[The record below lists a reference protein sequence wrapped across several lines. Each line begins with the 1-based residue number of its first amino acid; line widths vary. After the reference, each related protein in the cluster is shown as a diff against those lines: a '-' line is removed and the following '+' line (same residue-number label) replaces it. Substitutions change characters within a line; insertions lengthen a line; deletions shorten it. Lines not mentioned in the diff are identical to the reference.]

1 MPILYKIYFV
11 YITEIQISLSFSV
24 FVHYQSLSLKIV
36 YLKLSAWKCFKK
48 GNYGTFEK
56 QFFNFI
62 YLTSWRCLSSSQAWA
77 NSQTLTKN
85 EAVEFHSILSLLLF
99 LIRVSMKKKNLS
111 VHSGSC
117 LDAFQRHR
125 ISPLDQNK
133 SSNWSEVLIAS
144 VSYCGG
150 SRERKRK
157 WRKLFSRE

>member
-56 QFFNFI
+56 QFFILSILLHGDVYHFHR
-62 YLTSWRCLSSSQAWA
+62 LKPTHKPWPKMRQLSSIAFCFYCFFD
-77 NSQTLTKN
+77 K
-85 EAVEFHSILSLLLF
+85 SIY
-99 LIRVSMKKKNLS
+99 KKKNLS

-125 ISPLDQNK
+125 ISPLDQKK
-133 SSNWSEVLIAS
+133 SSNWSVVLIAS

-157 WRKLFSRE
+157 WRKII